1 MIIRVKYRPQ
11 SSSAF
16 ILCSILLLSSMT
28 ACDKPAAPAVATPPV
43 VEVITVQHKDMK
55 IQHEWVGT
63 LDGDVNATIRPQVT
77 GYLVKQAYR
86 EGQSVSKG
94 QVLFEIDPRTFQS
107 AVAQAKA
114 ARDQQQ
120 ASYNNAAATLAR
132 IKPLAAKNAVSR
144 KDLDDAIGKEQ
155 TARSAL
161 NEANAALETANLSLG
176 FTRILSPIDGI
187 AGIAKAQI
195 GDLLSPSGQTEL
207 TTVSKIDPI
216 RAYINISELEY
227 LNYIK
232 AKSEGRAEL
241 PMLDLIL
248 ADGSV
253 YPEQGQFSVLDRQVG
268 AGTGTFRLGALFP
281 NKDGLLRPGLF
292 GKVRATLGT
301 QKDAL
306 LVPQRAVIEVQGKYL
321 IAVVGEG
328 NKIDLRSVKPGARL
342 GSDWIINEGLKSG
355 EMVVVEGVQKV
366 RPGAVVTPQPL
377 SPAAPLT
384 PQPASKG

>member
-1 MIIRVKYRPQ
+1 MNTGLKHQLQ
-11 SSSAF
+11 SRGSFFLGS
-16 ILCSILLLSSMT
+16 LLVITMT
-28 ACDKPAAPAVATPPV
+28 ACNKPAPPPVASAPV
-43 VEVITVQHKDMK
+43 VEVMTVQQKDMQ

-63 LDGDVNATIRPQVT
+63 LDGNVNATIKPQVT
-77 GYLVKQAYR
+77 GYLTKQAYR
-86 EGQSVSKG
+86 EGQFVKKG

-120 ASYNNAAATLAR
+120 ASFNNAAATLAR

-144 KDLDDAIGKEQ
+144 KDLDDAIGAEQ
-155 TARSAL
+155 SARSTL
-161 NEANAALETANLSLG
+161 NEATAALESANLNLG
-176 FTRILSPIDGI
+176 FTKILSPIDGI
-187 AGIAKAQI
+187 AGIAKAQM
-195 GDLLSPSGQTEL
+195 GDLLSPGGQTEL
-207 TTVSKIDPI
+207 TTVSQIDPI
-216 RAYINISELEY
+216 RAYINISEMEY
-227 LNYIK
+227 LAYIK
-232 AKSEGRAEL
+232 AKSEGRAQ
-241 PMLDLIL
+241 PPVLDLIL

-253 YPEQGQFSVLDRQVG
+253 YPYQGEFTVLDRQVA

-306 LVPQRAVIEVQGKYL
+306 MVPQRAVIEVQGKYL

-328 NKIDLRSVKPGARL
+328 NKIDLRAVKPGPRI
-342 GSDWIINEGLKSG
+342 GSDWIISEGLKSG
-355 EMVVVEGVQKV
+355 ETVVVEGVQKV
-366 RPGAVVTPQPL
+366 RPGSVVNPQPA
-377 SPAAPLT
+377 SSGAPVT